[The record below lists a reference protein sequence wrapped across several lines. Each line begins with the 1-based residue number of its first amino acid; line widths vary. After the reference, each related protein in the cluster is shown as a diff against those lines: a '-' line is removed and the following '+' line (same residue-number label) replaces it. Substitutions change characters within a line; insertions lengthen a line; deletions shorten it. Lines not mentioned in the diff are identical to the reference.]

1 MNNIYD
7 IVVNFNDKEI
17 YEFFEWDKYDNI
29 EHLRKIP
36 IFKVKSKVFND
47 FKNNCVK
54 VDKSFLNKIQ
64 NKTEK
69 FTDTAVGMIEY
80 ASIITDG
87 MDLVVIEFGSEGDS
101 LLKSSMLLDESEDTL
116 DESDLLNVVEIP
128 YNIIEQNKIHNR
140 FITRHQSEVIN
151 YISTEINNLI
161 KKKNHSKLKYL
172 YYEWF
177 NEKESNINLIIDSLK
192 DILNEDFSSKH
203 ISFFELLKLSNM
215 KKQP

>member
-1 MNNIYD
+1 MNYIYD
-7 IVVNFNDKEI
+7 ILVNFNEKEI

-36 IFKVKSKVFND
+36 IFKATSNVFND

-54 VDKSFLNKIQ
+54 VDKLFLNKIQ

-69 FTDTAVGMIEY
+69 FTDTAVGIIEY
-80 ASIITDG
+80 ACIITDG

-101 LLKSSMLLDESEDTL
+101 ILKSSMLLDEAEDTL
-116 DESDLLNVVEIP
+116 DESDLLDISQINYNV
-128 YNIIEQNKIHNR
+128 IEQNKCCNR
-140 FITRHQSEVIN
+140 FITRHQNEVIN
-151 YISTEINNLI
+151 YISNEINNLV
-161 KKKNHSKLKYL
+161 KKKNHNKLKYL

-177 NEKESNINLIIDSLK
+177 NKKENNMNLIIDSLK

-203 ISFFELLKLSNM
+203 VSFFELLKLSNM
-215 KKQP
+215 KKQL